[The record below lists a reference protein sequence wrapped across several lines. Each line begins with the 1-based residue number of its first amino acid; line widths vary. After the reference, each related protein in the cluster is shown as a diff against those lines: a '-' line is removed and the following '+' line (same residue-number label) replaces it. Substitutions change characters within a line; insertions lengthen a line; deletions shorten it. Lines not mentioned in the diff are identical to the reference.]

1 LSRYTGAVCR
11 YCRREKTK
19 LFLKGSRCFSPKC
32 SMEEGRN
39 PNPPGGQR
47 FGRRRTASDYNLQLR
62 EKQKAKRIYGV
73 SERQFKNYYQ
83 KAAQRKG
90 VTGDYLIEL
99 LERRLDTVVYRM
111 GFAVSRAQAR
121 QLVTHGH
128 FTVNGRPVN
137 VPSYQLK
144 DNDVVDVKQFKR
156 KSAPFQ
162 EVVNLTPEDCTYSW
176 IEMNYTKLNGRFKH
190 APMKGQFDHQIQVN
204 LIVEFY
210 SR

>member
-1 LSRYTGAVCR
+1 
-11 YCRREKTK
+11 
-19 LFLKGSRCFSPKC
+19 
-32 SMEEGRN
+32 MEEGRN

-83 KAAQRKG
+83 KAAQKKG
-90 VTGDYLIEL
+90 VTGDYLLEM

-128 FTVNGRPVN
+128 FLVNGRPVN

-144 DNDVVDVKQFKR
+144 DNDVVEVKQFKR

-162 EVVNLTPEDCTYSW
+162 EVVNLTPEDCTYPW
-176 IEMNYTKLNGRFKH
+176 IEMNYGKLNGRYKH
-190 APMKGQFDHQIQVN
+190 APLKGQFDHQIQVN